1 MSQLTLKQQY
11 EAICHKYEYRF
22 RKLTDKQGEWTADY
36 SVWITEDEAYSFD
49 EVRYVVDHATELT
62 TKYKNL
68 SKELYKW
75 VEYNIF
81 AYEYKINYIN
91 LKSWL
96 SGAPRMSEEDML
108 KIKNLRAKME
118 KEANDLV
125 EKYGE
130 LIETPSWVTNNLNTK
145 QK

>member
-1 MSQLTLKQQY
+1 MAQLTLKQQY
-11 EAICHKYEYRF
+11 EAICHQYEFRF

-49 EVRYVVDHATELT
+49 EVRFVVDHATELT

-68 SKELYKW
+68 SEELYKW

-81 AYEYKINYIN
+81 AYEYKINCIN

-96 SGAPRMSEEDML
+96 SGAPRMSEEDMQ
-108 KIKNLRAKME
+108 KIKNLRAKMQ
-118 KEANDLV
+118 KEADDLV

-130 LIETPSWVTNNLNTK
+130 LIETPSWVTNNLKTK
-145 QK
+145 QE

>member
-1 MSQLTLKQQY
+1 MAQLTLKQQY
-11 EAICHKYEYRF
+11 EAICRQYECRF
-22 RKLTDKQGEWTADY
+22 MKLTDKQGEWTADY

-68 SKELYKW
+68 SEELYKW

-96 SGAPRMSEEDML
+96 GGAPRMSEEAML

-118 KEANDLV
+118 KEVNDLV

-130 LIETPSWVTNNLNTK
+130 LIETPSWVTYNLKTK

>member
-1 MSQLTLKQQY
+1 MAQLTLNQQY
-11 EAICHKYEYRF
+11 KAICHKYECQF
-22 RKLTDKQGEWTADY
+22 CKLTGKQGEWTADY

-96 SGAPRMSEEDML
+96 GGAPRMSEEDML

-130 LIETPSWVTNNLNTK
+130 LIETPSWVTYNLKTK

>member
-1 MSQLTLKQQY
+1 MAQLTLKQQY
-11 EAICHKYEYRF
+11 EAICHQYEFRF

-68 SKELYKW
+68 SEELYKW

-81 AYEYKINYIN
+81 AYENKFNYIN

-108 KIKNLRAKME
+108 KIKNLRAKMQ
-118 KEANDLV
+118 KEADDLV

>member
-1 MSQLTLKQQY
+1 MAQLTLKQQY
-11 EAICHKYEYRF
+11 EAICHQYEFRF

-49 EVRYVVDHATELT
+49 EVRYVVDYATELT

-68 SKELYKW
+68 SEELYKW

-81 AYEYKINYIN
+81 AYEYKINCIN

-96 SGAPRMSEEDML
+96 SGAPRMSEEDMQ
-108 KIKNLRAKME
+108 KIKNLRAKMQ
-118 KEANDLV
+118 KEADDLV

>member
-1 MSQLTLKQQY
+1 MAQLTLKQQY
-11 EAICHKYEYRF
+11 EAICHKYECQF
-22 RKLTDKQGEWTADY
+22 CKLTDKQGEWTADY
-36 SVWITEDEAYSFD
+36 SVWITECEAYSFD

-68 SKELYKW
+68 SEELYKW

-81 AYEYKINYIN
+81 AYEYKINCIN

-96 SGAPRMSEEDML
+96 SGAPRMSEEDMQ
-108 KIKNLRAKME
+108 KIKNLRAKMQ
-118 KEANDLV
+118 KEADDLV

>member
-1 MSQLTLKQQY
+1 MAQLTLKQQY
-11 EAICHKYEYRF
+11 EAICHQYEFRF

-49 EVRYVVDHATELT
+49 EVRYVVDYATELT

-68 SKELYKW
+68 SEELYKW

-81 AYEYKINYIN
+81 AYEYKINCIN

-96 SGAPRMSEEDML
+96 SGAPRMSEEDMQ
-108 KIKNLRAKME
+108 KIKNLRAKMQ
-118 KEANDLV
+118 KEADDLV

-145 QK
+145 QE

>member
-1 MSQLTLKQQY
+1 MAQLTLKQQY
-11 EAICHKYEYRF
+11 EAICHQYECRF

-62 TKYKNL
+62 TKYKDL
-68 SKELYKW
+68 SEELYKW

-81 AYEYKINYIN
+81 AYENKFNYIN

-96 SGAPRMSEEDML
+96 GGAPRMSEEDML

-145 QK
+145 